1 MLLNKDLLVKKE
13 EDISFTQKCILFS
26 SISKD
31 KSKMLITSFYDLP
44 LVKLYTSE
52 INSKNLIYSKVKG
65 VLCFLQ
71 DKTNEQNSRKFYFRI
86 YSINTYSLL
95 FNIELNKEDLQ
106 YYIKIRDLL
115 YCLQTQDCLLGF
127 LFNSKEK
134 SEKFYLQLRDEPNKE
149 TLNQNEK
156 AFNLDSSKLNN
167 SIYKDIIDSIKEE
180 LTKNNKKKGN
190 KLNAKTNNYIKGNEA
205 TKVLI
210 NDIEGEYLDF
220 SYLYFIYVLMNN
232 VEFDEEDNKLDF
244 FETNK
249 LDKNMCQNII
259 NQFNTNK
266 IYNILNKKKYINYM
280 TNNIIETIKQK
291 SVLVE
296 YKNESTR
303 QKQKQIEEENKMGCD
318 SARAMSI
325 IPRKINSALKY
336 VNKPKNCSTERRKV
350 QNRNV
355 TIKERVTA
363 DSTERKTMRDAKKFA
378 PSTRNINYNKTMKT
392 DNPSNS
398 NNVKFA
404 KTIRFADK
412 NKPNNKAKANANS
425 EKKKGGAF
433 LGGIFKK
440 KK

>member
-1 MLLNKDLLVKKE
+1 
-13 EDISFTQKCILFS
+13 
-26 SISKD
+26 
-31 KSKMLITSFYDLP
+31 
-44 LVKLYTSE
+44 
-52 INSKNLIYSKVKG
+52 
-65 VLCFLQ
+65 
-71 DKTNEQNSRKFYFRI
+71 
-86 YSINTYSLL
+86 
-95 FNIELNKEDLQ
+95 
-106 YYIKIRDLL
+106 
-115 YCLQTQDCLLGF
+115 
-127 LFNSKEK
+127 
-134 SEKFYLQLRDEPNKE
+134 
-149 TLNQNEK
+149 
-156 AFNLDSSKLNN
+156 
-167 SIYKDIIDSIKEE
+167 
-180 LTKNNKKKGN
+180 
-190 KLNAKTNNYIKGNEA
+190 
-205 TKVLI
+205 
-210 NDIEGEYLDF
+210 
-220 SYLYFIYVLMNN
+220 MNN

-266 IYNILNKKKYINYM
+266 IYNFPMQIITKDFNNILNKKKYINYM

-363 DSTERKTMRDAKKFA
+363 DSTERKTIRDAKKFA